1 MKKRNL
7 KPTQTAPVERP
18 QAGSTSRDPLAMFA
32 AGGVGAS
39 GRAER
44 RCASNYEICRTSGER
59 AQVCRANFWQ
69 CLLDDIRSND
79 DLFRD
84 EYAGDWKKWGES
96 LVDTLMDS

>member
-39 GRAER
+39 IDKFGLP
-44 RCASNYEICRTSGER
+44 
-59 AQVCRANFWQ
+59 FP
-69 CLLDDIRSND
+69 
-79 DLFRD
+79 F
-84 EYAGDWKKWGES
+84 AGDDAE
-96 LVDTLMDS
+96 

>member
-39 GRAER
+39 GPDER
-44 RCASNYEICRTSGER
+44 RCAEDFVYCKKPSHLGGAGRGFMGGCARPFLRCLGGPNFNHDPRQDFLEI
-59 AQVCRANFWQ
+59 
-69 CLLDDIRSND
+69 L
-79 DLFRD
+79 
-84 EYAGDWKKWGES
+84 KK
-96 LVDTLMDS
+96 